1 MKRCPTLATGNA
13 LKRVYA
19 ELLVISADTGRVDV
33 CQRLAFV
40 VAGVVVVVVVA
51 RRAAVAVAAALRT
64 SVVVV
69 VEALFL
75 RLFCSDNVDVTVV
88 VLKGGRETV
97 GV

>member
-40 VAGVVVVVVVA
+40 VAGVVVVVVA

-88 VLKGGRETV
+88 VLKG
-97 GV
+97 